1 MNTITRTLLALS
13 LLFVLGGSIPLVAQ
27 VDSAA
32 ANAVLGE
39 WLTGEGTSKILI
51 YKCGEEYCGKIS
63 WLKEPEK
70 DGKPRGDDKNPE
82 ERLRNQPLMGMEIMT
97 GFSFDGEDTWKG
109 GKIYDPKSGNT
120 YSGKMTLADPKTLN
134 LRGYILVPLL
144 GRTETW
150 TRE

>member
-70 DGKPRGDDKNPE
+70 DGKPRVDDKNPE

>member
-70 DGKPRGDDKNPE
+70 DGKPRVDDKNPE
-82 ERLRNQPLMGMEIMT
+82 ERLRNQPLMGMEIMK

>member
-1 MNTITRTLLALS
+1 MNTITRTLLAVS
-13 LLFVLGGSIPLVAQ
+13 LLFVLGGAAPLIAQ
-27 VDSAA
+27 EDSTA

-51 YKCGEEYCGKIS
+51 YKCDNEFCGKIS

-70 DGKPRGDDKNPE
+70 DGKPRVDEKNPE
-82 ERLRNQPLMGMEIMT
+82 EHLRNIPLMGMVIMK
-97 GFSFDGEDTWKG
+97 GFTFDGEETWKG

-120 YSGKMTLADPKTLN
+120 YSAKMTLANPQTLE
-134 LRGYILVPLL
+134 LRGYILVPLF

-150 TRE
+150 TR